1 MENFFS
7 EVVQPWS
14 YKLLIAV
21 VVFIVG
27 RILVKV
33 VMSMVRGIMT
43 RAKTDEILVN
53 FVSSILNMLL
63 MLVVVVVSLDQLGVD
78 TTSLVALVGAAG
90 LAVGLALKDSLQNFA
105 AGVMLVLFRP
115 FKTGDFVEIA
125 GVSGVVEKITI
136 FSTLIRT
143 GDNKEVIVPNGSIYS
158 GTIINYSARDTRRID
173 LVVGVDY
180 SSDVREVKRVLE
192 DILNSHPLVLK
203 DPEPVVALVE
213 LGDSS
218 VNFNFRPWVKTDDY
232 WSVRAELLEQV
243 KLTLDEQGIGI
254 PFPQMDV
261 HLFKEAAQ

>member
-173 LVVGVDY
+173 LVIGVDY